1 VRQVTVRRWRPAGH
15 DWWRAFGMVYLLY
28 LLYPAADLWHGHHR
42 PPATVAGWAV
52 IVAFVGLYVYLAMRR
67 WNRGWLRRYQAVALA
82 IAVVTVAAMLAFGD
96 AWTGLPIYAGVA
108 AALAFPA
115 RAAVALAGLVCAVQ
129 VVVLAAG
136 SGLGAGGLFLAAQTL
151 VVPIAMVGITRLIS
165 QNYELRAA
173 RADVARLAVA
183 EERLRFARDL
193 HDLLGHCL
201 STIVLKTE
209 LARRLAEK
217 DGAGDGR
224 AVVELADIERIA
236 RQALVDVRETVSG
249 YRELSL
255 PDELDNAREVLTA
268 AGVGCE
274 VCPPGEPLPALV
286 EALLAWVVREGTTN
300 VLRHARASHCLISV
314 TTAEHQ
320 AVLVVLDDGVGPT
333 GGTGNGIAGLA
344 ERLAA
349 VGGKLTAGPAAG
361 RGFRLA
367 AVAPLCGRADA

>member
-1 VRQVTVRRWRPAGH
+1 MKRWRPAGH

-193 HDLLGHCL
+193 HDLLGHSL

-274 VCPPGEPLPALV
+274 VRPPGEPLPALV

-300 VLRHARASHCLISV
+300 VLRHSRASHCLISV
-314 TTAEHQ
+314 TIAEHQ